1 MQEGTVLC
9 FDFGLART
17 GVASGNTLTR
27 SAQPVTIIH
36 ARTNDERWKAVE
48 ALVKEWEPVLLVVG
62 VPRHG
67 DGTDCDLTPRCE
79 RFARQLGGRFRLP
92 VRTVDERFSSVM
104 VEHGADKIDDEAA
117 YYGTQLS
124 IAEMLASGTVSFSD
138 MYFLSLIHI

>member
-67 DGTDCDLTPRCE
+67 DGTDCDLTPR
-79 RFARQLGGRFRLP
+79 QLGGRFRLP

-117 YYGTQLS
+117 AVILQQ
-124 IAEMLASGTVSFSD
+124 
-138 MYFLSLIHI
+138 YFDEQDAVA

>member
-9 FDFGLART
+9 FDFGLARI

-48 ALVKEWEPVLLVVG
+48 
-62 VPRHG
+62 
-67 DGTDCDLTPRCE
+67 
-79 RFARQLGGRFRLP
+79 ARQLGGRFRLP

-117 YYGTQLS
+117 AVILQQ
-124 IAEMLASGTVSFSD
+124 
-138 MYFLSLIHI
+138 YFDEQDAVA

>member
-79 RFARQLGGRFRLP
+79 RFAR
-92 VRTVDERFSSVM
+92 S
-104 VEHGADKIDDEAA
+104 AA
-117 YYGTQLS
+117 
-124 IAEMLASGTVSFSD
+124 ASACPCAPSTSASRP
-138 MYFLSLIHI
+138 

>member
-17 GVASGNTLTR
+17 GVASSNTLTR

-117 YYGTQLS
+117 AVILQQ
-124 IAEMLASGTVSFSD
+124 
-138 MYFLSLIHI
+138 YFDEQDAVA

>member
-79 RFARQLGGRFRLP
+79 RFARQLGGPLRPPRAHRRGPFRLP

-117 YYGTQLS
+117 AVILQQ
-124 IAEMLASGTVSFSD
+124 
-138 MYFLSLIHI
+138 YFDEQDAVA

>member
-67 DGTDCDLTPRCE
+67 DGTDCDLTPR
-79 RFARQLGGRFRLP
+79 FRLP

-117 YYGTQLS
+117 AVILQQ
-124 IAEMLASGTVSFSD
+124 
-138 MYFLSLIHI
+138 YFDEQDAVA

>member
-79 RFARQLGGRFRLP
+79 RFARQLGGRFSLP

-117 YYGTQLS
+117 AVILQQ
-124 IAEMLASGTVSFSD
+124 
-138 MYFLSLIHI
+138 YFDEQDAVA

>member
-36 ARTNDERWKAVE
+36 ARTNDER
-48 ALVKEWEPVLLVVG
+48 
-62 VPRHG
+62 
-67 DGTDCDLTPRCE
+67 
-79 RFARQLGGRFRLP
+79 
-92 VRTVDERFSSVM
+92 FSSVM

-117 YYGTQLS
+117 AVILQQ
-124 IAEMLASGTVSFSD
+124 
-138 MYFLSLIHI
+138 YFDEQDAVA

>member
-9 FDFGLART
+9 FDFGLSRT

-27 SAQPVTIIH
+27 SARPVKIIY
-36 ARTNDERWKAVE
+36 AKTNDERWKAVE
-48 ALVKEWEPVLLVVG
+48 CLVKEWEPVLLVVG

-67 DGTDCDLTPRCE
+67 DGADCYLTSRCE

-104 VEHGADKIDDEAA
+104 VEHGEDRIDDEAA
-117 YYGTQLS
+117 AVISQQ
-124 IAEMLASGTVSFSD
+124 
-138 MYFLSLIHI
+138 YFDEQSAVA

>member
-79 RFARQLGGRFRLP
+79 PA
-92 VRTVDERFSSVM
+92 SS
-104 VEHGADKIDDEAA
+104 AA
-117 YYGTQLS
+117 
-124 IAEMLASGTVSFSD
+124 ASACPCAPSTSASRP
-138 MYFLSLIHI
+138 